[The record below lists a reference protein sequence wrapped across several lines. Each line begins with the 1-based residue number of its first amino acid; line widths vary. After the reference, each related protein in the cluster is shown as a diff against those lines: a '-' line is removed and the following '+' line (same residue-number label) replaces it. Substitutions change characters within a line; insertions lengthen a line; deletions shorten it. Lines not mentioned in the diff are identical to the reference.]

1 MYATRLVDI
10 SRRMECPKCG
20 HRQLDTVKCE
30 SCGIYFA
37 KFHAQR
43 VPSPSSGQRIGLGG
57 IALTAAISAVTV
69 MFVMHGHPPQAH
81 SDRYPGIDTHPNAAQ
96 ANAQLTS
103 AEAIPN
109 NLTSPVEPL
118 VGLAAQI
125 ANASPPRNAIEAARN
140 ATVLIKTGWGSGSGF
155 ILDSQC
161 HVITNRHVVDTNG
174 TRVANMVIDPQV
186 QSRIVNAQQ
195 QLQVSIA
202 NSQRLRSEWTDQPG
216 HNMDIVE
223 LTAHIKLMQTKLVE
237 LSNTRQAVSDKVESS
252 GREGFSV
259 TLVDGTIFEGLHAEI
274 STNTDLALVRL
285 PADHCPFIS
294 TGNSM
299 ALKLGE
305 RLFTIGN
312 PLGLTDSVTSG
323 VFSGQQNLNDQRAL
337 QTDAPINHGNSGGP
351 LITENS
357 QVVGINTMVLAGA
370 QGIGF
375 AIPIETAFHEF
386 SELTYLD
393 RRLRT
398 KE

>member
-1 MYATRLVDI
+1 
-10 SRRMECPKCG
+10 MECPKCG
-20 HRQLDTVKCE
+20 QRQLDTVKCE

-37 KFHAQR
+37 KFQAQQ
-43 VPSPSSGQRIGLGG
+43 VPSPSTGQRIGLGA
-57 IALTAAISAVTV
+57 IALTVAITAVTV
-69 MFVMHGHPPQAH
+69 MFVMRGQTH
-81 SDRYPGIDTHPNAAQ
+81 SDRYPGIDTYRNAAQ
-96 ANAQLTS
+96 ANAAQANAAQANAAQVTS
-103 AEAIPN
+103 AEAAPN
-109 NLTSPVEPL
+109 KLTSPAAPL
-118 VGLAAQI
+118 LGLAAQI

-202 NSQRLRSEWTDQPG
+202 NAQRLRIEWASQPG

-223 LTAHIKLMQTKLVE
+223 LAAHIKLMQTKLAE
-237 LSNTRQAVSDKVESS
+237 LWNTRQTISDKVESA

-259 TLVDGTIFEGLHAEI
+259 TLVDGTVFEGLHAEI

-299 ALKLGE
+299 VLKLGE

-312 PLGLTDSVTSG
+312 PLGLTDSVTAG
-323 VFSGQQNLNDQRAL
+323 VFSGQQNLNDQRVL

-386 SELTYLD
+386 SEL
-393 RRLRT
+393 
-398 KE
+398 K